1 MASLRD
7 EVLATP
13 VNQQVSRVI
22 ENIKRTLTEQER
34 VELLDLVND
43 LTVSG
48 RSILAV
54 LNKRGI
60 QLSEPHFYRLRRTGA
75 FDDIA

>member
-7 EVLATP
+7 EVEASTS
-13 VNQQVSRVI
+13 NQKVRRII
-22 ENIKRTLTEQER
+22 ENIKRKLTAEEKA
-34 VELLDLVND
+34 ELLDLVND

-48 RSILAV
+48 RAIVAV

-60 QLSEPHFYRLRRTGA
+60 EISEPSFYRLRKTGG

>member
-1 MASLRD
+1 MASLRS
-7 EVLATP
+7 EVLASASSP
-13 VNQQVSRVI
+13 KVRPII
-22 ENIKRTLTEQER
+22 EKIKRTLSADER
-34 VELLDLVND
+34 AELLDLVND

-48 RSILAV
+48 SSIVTV

-60 QLSEPHFYRLRRTGA
+60 QISEPSFYRLRRCGG